1 MNELQHDLSMITPIL
16 LDRDH
21 KSPKVNKMLAVL
33 QDAGLLDRP
42 DGIALDLG
50 CSGGFFCEGVAQ
62 YFQRVIGIDIDSS
75 AIDFAR
81 ENSVSANVEYLLIN
95 SDDIP
100 FPDQSVELI
109 ICNHVYEHV
118 PNVSKLFSEIARVL
132 KPDGVCY
139 LGAASRLVVIEPHF
153 KLPFLSWLPKWLAHR
168 YMRACGKGNFYYEQL
183 RTYWGIRN
191 MIKNFSV
198 DDYTLRIIKDPVRYC
213 AQDMIKPTG
222 IIARLPVGLLKAIY
236 PFLPSFIFLIRKKV

>member
-1 MNELQHDLSMITPIL
+1 MNELQHDLSIITPIL
-16 LDRDH
+16 LDRNH

-33 QDAGLLDRP
+33 QDAGLLGRP

-50 CSGGFFCEGVAQ
+50 CSGGFFCEGLAQ
-62 YFQRVIGIDIDSS
+62 HFQRVVGIDIDSA
-75 AIDFAR
+75 AIDFAK
-81 ENSVSANVEYLLIN
+81 ENSVSSNVEYLLIN

-118 PNVSKLFSEIARVL
+118 PNVNKLFSEIARVL

-168 YMRACGKGNFYYEQL
+168 YMRAFGKGNFYYEQL

-213 AQDMIKPTG
+213 AQDMIDPTG

-236 PFLPSFIFLIRKKV
+236 PFLPSFIFIIRKKV